1 MFCKNRTVSE
11 VLIRHVIKMENLEY
25 ETSRKLLK
33 RQLQEERMTKTI
45 CDKMPFLQTHI
56 EIASFVVDE
65 FKKHERRA
73 KSHHLMPVERVAFA
87 TTCKTANALRDLPFA
102 NMLQKMRRHFH
113 F

>member
-1 MFCKNRTVSE
+1 MSE
-11 VLIRHVIKMENLEY
+11 VLIRHVIKMENFEY
-25 ETSRKLLK
+25 ETSSLNRK
-33 RQLQEERMTKTI
+33 LQEERTTKSKTI

-65 FKKHERRA
+65 FKKHERKA
-73 KSHHLMPVERVAFA
+73 KSHHLWPIDRTAFA
-87 TTCKTANALRDLPFA
+87 TTCKTANELRDLPFA